1 MQTYLF
7 AYSFEGSRWVL
18 EIQASSA
25 DEAKE
30 RLKRIPYATY
40 TGELVAKLP
49 AALGPLGIIA
59 VWLRNA
65 YQTLI
70 HDSFWVRKV

>member
-7 AYSFEGSRWVL
+7 SYSFEGSRWML
-18 EIQASSA
+18 EIQASSVE
-25 DEAKE
+25 EAEE

-65 YQTLI
+65 CRRYI
-70 HDSFWVRKV
+70 PDSFWVRKV